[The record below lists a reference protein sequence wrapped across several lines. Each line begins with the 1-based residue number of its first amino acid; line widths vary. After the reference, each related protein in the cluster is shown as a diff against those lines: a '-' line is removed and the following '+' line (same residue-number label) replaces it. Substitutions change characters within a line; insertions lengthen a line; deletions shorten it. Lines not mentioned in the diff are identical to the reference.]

1 MGTRGTR
8 KKKSSRKVSKPAD
21 VPVQGPGRRRS
32 AVSEGLFDVPAP
44 LPLKKGERTDWHRN
58 HELILYATAL
68 YIKENLRFPSARI
81 ISERTGL
88 SREAVGKHWRTYDQ
102 ERRKKKYQI
111 ALDLVVAKVVRE
123 YLKGGDARNA
133 ELLFKYVGNWRD
145 PISLEHSGRVDFR
158 SAMDKVDDSKDNAE
172 RVKAFVNAL
181 QLQNDRRQLIS
192 QN

>member
-1 MGTRGTR
+1 MRTRGTK
-8 KKKSSRKVSKPAD
+8 KKKSSQKVSRPVAAL
-21 VPVQGPGRRRS
+21 VQGPGRRRS
-32 AVSEGLFDVPAP
+32 ASSEGLFEVPAP

-58 HELILYATAL
+58 HELILYATAI
-68 YIKENLRFPSARI
+68 YIKEHLRFPSARI
-81 ISERTGL
+81 VSEQTGL

-123 YLKGGDARNA
+123 YLKSGDARNA

-172 RVKAFVNAL
+172 RVKAFVNVL
-181 QLQNDRRQLIS
+181 QLQNDRRQLIGP
-192 QN
+192 N